1 MINFVTYF
9 GVALILLVVGLVIM
23 ELTTKNKEYKLIAEG
38 NKAASYLLGGRV
50 LALSI
55 VLYSALANAISL
67 FDLVIWG
74 SIAVIAQVIVFYLAE
89 LLTPNF
95 NVVKAID
102 DNNEAVGIFLM
113 LLSIAIGVVIAGS
126 ITY

>member
-9 GVALILLVVGLVIM
+9 GVALILLVVGLVVM

-67 FDLVIWG
+67 LDLVIWG
-74 SIAVIAQVIVFYLAE
+74 SIAVVAQIIVFYLAE

>member
-23 ELTTKNKEYKLIAEG
+23 ELTTKNKEYKLISEG

-74 SIAVIAQVIVFYLAE
+74 SIAVVAQIIVFYLAE

>member
-1 MINFVTYF
+1 MLNFLTYF
-9 GVALILLVVGLVIM
+9 GVALVLLIVGLVIM

-38 NKAASYLLGGRV
+38 NKAASYLMGGRV

-55 VLYSALANAISL
+55 VLYSALANSISL
-67 FDLVIWG
+67 VDLVIWG
-74 SIAVIAQVIVFYLAE
+74 SIAVVAQIIVFYLAE
-89 LLTPNF
+89 VLTPNF
-95 NVVKAID
+95 NVVEAID
-102 DNNEAVGIFLM
+102 NNNEAVGIFLM